1 MFRRAAVDEV
11 GGYPEWLDVE
21 DYALWSML
29 LSKGHRLANIAKP
42 LCEYRIHAESIMS
55 KASSAAKTAKEEP
68 RRPLAQAIYTRCAIQ
83 IGVPQTEAQR
93 WGELWAQVRLP
104 LPNETVDVNEI
115 HALLKILA
123 GHKRSKTEC
132 KDEVKQVLGS
142 AYAQLFRLARRQGNY
157 FACAETMVS
166 ACIHV
171 GPLKIFSS

>member
-1 MFRRAAVDEV
+1 MA
-11 GGYPEWLDVE
+11 
-21 DYALWSML
+21 SQ
-29 LSKGHRLANIAKP
+29 LSKQTNFTLTALR
-42 LCEYRIHAESIMS
+42 S
-55 KASSAAKTAKEEP
+55 KATSAATTAKAEP
-68 RRPLAQAIYTRCAIQ
+68 RRPIAQAIYTRCAIQ
-83 IGVPQTEAQR
+83 IGVPQAAAQR

-115 HALLKILA
+115 RALLKILA
-123 GHKRSKTEC
+123 SHKPSKAEC

-157 FACAETMVS
+157 FACAKTMVS